1 MASYVATL
9 GNNGVKN
16 QVSLVSGIEGKG
28 TTVKEDAV
36 DLNLKDGTMEEVIKG
51 MRRVCTSGTLAGVFG
66 NFPIEVAGKTGTA
79 ENQGIKQPEDEVSYV
94 RSHLS
99 SFNSSAGTSV
109 TWSEVK
115 KTMEQMM
122 EEEPER
128 YSSEDETVDEALM
141 KASDYEITQSM
152 IDSYKDGYD
161 YYSGTIALAPADDPQ
176 IAVAVLLVEGG
187 FSSNAAPVAKEI
199 IADYLNVYDEEEV
212 DINKTDMDG
221 TNKVQ

>member
-1 MASYVATL
+1 
-9 GNNGVKN
+9 
-16 QVSLVSGIEGKG
+16 
-28 TTVKEDAV
+28 
-36 DLNLKDGTMEEVIKG
+36 
-51 MRRVCTSGTLAGVFG
+51 
-66 NFPIEVAGKTGTA
+66 
-79 ENQGIKQPEDEVSYV
+79 
-94 RSHLS
+94 
-99 SFNSSAGTSV
+99 
-109 TWSEVK
+109 
-115 KTMEQMM
+115 M

-128 YSSEDETVDEALM
+128 YSSEDETIDEALM

-161 YYSGTIALAPADDPQ
+161 YYSWTIALAPADDPQ

>member
-1 MASYVATL
+1 MYTISGWTKDNPDYDELIDLIRENTDVKESQVETVAARVKYDYFIQAQWTTGDQFNISIGQGDNAYTPLQMASYVATL

-109 TWSEVK
+109 TWHS
-115 KTMEQMM
+115 
-122 EEEPER
+122 
-128 YSSEDETVDEALM
+128 
-141 KASDYEITQSM
+141 
-152 IDSYKDGYD
+152 
-161 YYSGTIALAPADDPQ
+161 
-176 IAVAVLLVEGG
+176 
-187 FSSNAAPVAKEI
+187 
-199 IADYLNVYDEEEV
+199 
-212 DINKTDMDG
+212 
-221 TNKVQ
+221 

>member
-1 MASYVATL
+1 
-9 GNNGVKN
+9 
-16 QVSLVSGIEGKG
+16 
-28 TTVKEDAV
+28 
-36 DLNLKDGTMEEVIKG
+36 
-51 MRRVCTSGTLAGVFG
+51 
-66 NFPIEVAGKTGTA
+66 
-79 ENQGIKQPEDEVSYV
+79 
-94 RSHLS
+94 
-99 SFNSSAGTSV
+99 
-109 TWSEVK
+109 
-115 KTMEQMM
+115 M

-161 YYSGTIALAPADDPQ
+161 YYSRTIALAPADDPQ